1 MKQITQWLFS
11 VQAFRILSLV
21 LCAYLSITALGI
33 SGSYKDA
40 FDSIVIFYVVWLLG
54 HESREVGKMQLS
66 LTDPEKDKIALFHGS
81 AYSIIEA
88 TVAAIRNKNK

>member
-1 MKQITQWLFS
+1 
-11 VQAFRILSLV
+11 
-21 LCAYLSITALGI
+21 
-33 SGSYKDA
+33 
-40 FDSIVIFYVVWLLG
+40 VIFYVVWLLG

-88 TVAAIRNKNK
+88 TVAAIRKKNK

>member
-1 MKQITQWLFS
+1 MKQINQWLFS

-21 LCAYLSITALGI
+21 LCAYLAITALGV

-40 FDSIVIFYVVWLLG
+40 FDSIVLFYVIWLLG
-54 HESREVGKMQLS
+54 HESREVRKIQLA
-66 LTDPEKDKIALFHGS
+66 LTHLEKDKIVLFHGS

-88 TVAAIRNKNK
+88 TVAAIQKKNK

>member
-1 MKQITQWLFS
+1 MKQITQLIFS
-11 VQAFRILSLV
+11 VRAFQILSLV

-40 FDSIVIFYVVWLLG
+40 FDSIVLFYIIWLLG
-54 HESREVGKMQLS
+54 HESREVGKMQLT
-66 LTDPEKDKIALFHGS
+66 LTDYEKDKIALFHGS

-88 TVAAIRNKNK
+88 TVAAIQKKSK